1 MKVFNNTIKTSVT
14 VILLVTILM
23 SMTLL
28 IGCGTNN
35 YNNNTNANLTKE
47 DIETAVIEQ
56 FINDDG
62 TYKQQLWGMANSV
75 TQFRDELYKNIQD
88 VASNKVKIT
97 GHKVYSIRSLENEYS
112 FYLVEFEPMGHWII
126 EKNGGFSEDGFYP
139 YSSPFKLLN
148 LDMNECFLEAPGAKG
163 VQMGCNYATM
173 INNELV
179 EISHLAES
187 RYILK
192 EELITDVEVVSVYD
206 FTNKKW
212 IKKNVGEI
220 GF

>member
-1 MKVFNNTIKTSVT
+1 MKVFNNTIKTSVS
-14 VILLVTILM
+14 VILLATILM
-23 SMTLL
+23 SMTFL
-28 IGCGTNN
+28 IACGTKN
-35 YNNNTNANLTKE
+35 NNNTKATLTKE
-47 DIETAVIEQ
+47 DIETAVIEE

-75 TQFRDELYKNIQD
+75 TQFKDELYENIQD
-88 VASNKVKIT
+88 VASNEVKII
-97 GHKVYSIRSLENEYS
+97 GHTIYSIRSLENEYS

-126 EKNGGFSEDGFYP
+126 EKNGGFSEDRFYP

-163 VQMGCNYATM
+163 VQMGCNYATI

-212 IKKNVGEI
+212 IKKNVEEI
-220 GF
+220 GL